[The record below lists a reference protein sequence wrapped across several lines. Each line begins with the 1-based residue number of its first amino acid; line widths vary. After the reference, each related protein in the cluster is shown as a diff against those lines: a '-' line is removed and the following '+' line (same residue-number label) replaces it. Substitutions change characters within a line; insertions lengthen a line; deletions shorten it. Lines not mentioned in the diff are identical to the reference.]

1 MNPIISSWTA
11 QLGKGTESVFPD
23 GCRDIIVI
31 LGKYQ
36 SPNIICSG
44 LDATFRTVSCY
55 EDTIFLGV
63 RLSPGVSFPWDN
75 HHTFCKLKDTDVT
88 SYFPKISNGWHND
101 YEKKDIAD
109 QLLDTVKSL
118 VEPAPVWLD
127 DYFED
132 LLFDKVNPLNSLS
145 ARSIRRKLV
154 QITGAPPRFWNALA
168 RVRYA
173 GLELIRSEA
182 PLASIAIECGFS
194 DQAHMS
200 REIRHWFGFSPKAIR
215 LNKEQVADKLT
226 APSVFSRFTD
236 AQL

>member
-1 MNPIISSWTA
+1 MEQIICSWTA
-11 QLGKGTESVFPD
+11 YLKKGTESIFPD

-31 LGKYQ
+31 LGKDH
-36 SPNIICSG
+36 SSNIICSG
-44 LDATFRTVSCY
+44 LDTTFRMISCR
-55 EDTIFLGV
+55 EDTKFIGV
-63 RLSPGVSFPWDN
+63 RLSPGVSFSWDKRHN
-75 HHTFCKLKDTDVT
+75 SCKLKDIDVT
-88 SYFPKISNGWHND
+88 SYFPKVSHGLNND
-101 YEKKDIAD
+101 VESEDVAV
-109 QLLDTVKSL
+109 QLLEAVKAL

-132 LLFDKVNPLNSLS
+132 LSFDKVSPLNSLS
-145 ARSIRRKLV
+145 ERSIRRKLV

-182 PLASIAIECGFS
+182 PLASIAIESGFS

-200 REIRHWFGFSPKAIR
+200 REMQHWFGSSPRAIR
-215 LNKEQVADKLT
+215 HNKERVADKLT
-226 APSVFSRFTD
+226 APSVFSRFND